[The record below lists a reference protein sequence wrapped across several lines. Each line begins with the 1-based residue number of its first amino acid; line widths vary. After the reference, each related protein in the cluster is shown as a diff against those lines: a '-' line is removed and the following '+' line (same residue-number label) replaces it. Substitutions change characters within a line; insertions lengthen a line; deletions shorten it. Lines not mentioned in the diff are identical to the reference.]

1 MELKKQHFARLLI
14 FLTWFGVGWGMRLVI
29 KQFAHQLYLM
39 KIKILKEKRA
49 VISRVER
56 ETGPSRYD

>member
-1 MELKKQHFARLLI
+1 MEVKKQHFARLLI
-14 FLTWFGVGWGMRLVI
+14 FPRWFGVGWGMRLVI

-39 KIKILKEKRA
+39 KIKIKEKRA

>member
-1 MELKKQHFARLLI
+1 MEVKKQHFARLLI

-39 KIKILKEKRA
+39 KIKIKENRA